1 MLNYKNKVGLRFRLN
16 LTESVFLQNKRV
28 LETLTTQQKK
38 ALKEKYMC
46 EIFVV
51 SVDNKIRL
59 VF

>member
-1 MLNYKNKVGLRFRLN
+1 MTHYKNSVKVRFRLN
-16 LTESVFLQNKRV
+16 LTENAFNQNKRV
-28 LETLTTQQKK
+28 LEMLTTQQKK
-38 ALKEKYMC
+38 ALKEKYQC